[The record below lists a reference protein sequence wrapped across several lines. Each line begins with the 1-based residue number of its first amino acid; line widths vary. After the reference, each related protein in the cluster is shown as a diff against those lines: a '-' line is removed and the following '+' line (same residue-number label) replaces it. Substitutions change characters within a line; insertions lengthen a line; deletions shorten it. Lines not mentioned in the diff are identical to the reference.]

1 MSDEDLLS
9 LLTPA
14 APPRALTLLVPGGLT
29 RCSGRY
35 RYDRQLVQGLREL
48 GWKVDV
54 TMVDA
59 SFPDPSQEALDQ
71 VDELLATQ
79 RDNATV
85 LVDGLVFGACPEQIE
100 RVAHRLTVVG
110 VIHHLLAAETGLDE
124 TAVVGILER
133 EGRAMRA
140 ASGLLASSFG
150 IGRAIAAY
158 GVPRERIAIVT
169 PGTDAAPRA
178 EGSRG
183 RPGAKRST
191 PVELLCVGSLIPR
204 KAQDV
209 LIDAVAE
216 LRLLP
221 WRLTCVGSDT
231 VAPDYVTA
239 LREQLEISGLTE
251 EVTLAGEL
259 DDRRLEEA
267 FQKADVFVLATRHE
281 GYGMAVA
288 EAVAAG
294 LPVVATPT
302 GAIPDLVDATSGVI
316 VPIDDVDALT
326 AALARVIGDD
336 AVRTS
341 LAAGAARRRDTLPR
355 WDDSARGMAGAL
367 TRFATHGILQR

>member
-178 EGSRG
+178 EGSRS

-221 WRLTCVGSDT
+221 WRLTCVGSDK

-259 DDRRLEEA
+259 DDRKLEEA

-288 EAVAAG
+288 EALARGIPVVSTMAGAIPELIGFDGGSIVPIGDADAFAAALEPLVSDHARRAEVAAG
-294 LPVVATPT
+294 
-302 GAIPDLVDATSGVI
+302 
-316 VPIDDVDALT
+316 
-326 AALARVIGDD
+326 ALAQ
-336 AVRTS
+336 
-341 LAAGAARRRDTLPR
+341 GALLPR
-355 WDDSARGMAGAL
+355 WADAASAASEAIS
-367 TRFATHGILQR
+367 RFAELRA

>member
-9 LLTPA
+9 LLAPA
-14 APPRALTLLVPGGLT
+14 APARALTLLVPGGLT

-35 RYDRQLVQGLREL
+35 RYDRQLVQGLRGL

-59 SFPDPSQEALDQ
+59 SFPDPSQDALDQ
-71 VDELLATQ
+71 VDAILAEQ
-79 RDNATV
+79 GDNATV
-85 LVDGLVFGACPEQIE
+85 LVDGLVFGACPDQIE
-100 RVAHRLTVVG
+100 RVAHRMTIVG
-110 VIHHLLAAETGLDE
+110 IVHHLLAAETGLDAATVE
-124 TAVVGILER
+124 AVLER
-133 EGRAMRA
+133 EGRSMRA

-178 EGSRG
+178 EGSRS
-183 RPGAKRST
+183 RPGARRST

-221 WRLTCVGSDT
+221 WRLTCVGSDK

-251 EVTLAGEL
+251 DVTLAGEL
-259 DDRRLEEA
+259 DDRKLEEA
-267 FQKADVFVLATRHE
+267 YQKADVFVLATRHE

-288 EAVAAG
+288 EALARGIPVVSTMAGAIPELIGFDGGSIVPIGDADAFAAALEPLVSDHARRAEVAAG
-294 LPVVATPT
+294 
-302 GAIPDLVDATSGVI
+302 
-316 VPIDDVDALT
+316 
-326 AALARVIGDD
+326 ALAQ
-336 AVRTS
+336 
-341 LAAGAARRRDTLPR
+341 GALLPR
-355 WDDSARGMAGAL
+355 WADAASAAAEAIDRFTALRG
-367 TRFATHGILQR
+367 